1 MGKSYASS
9 SGLVYWKNGNN
20 LSDRANDILDGVVLF
35 AIVGGVAGSLGYG
48 LLQIGAGL
56 DFVFGITPGP
66 MVWTAIAVVIIVSY
80 TISSATGLDKGIQ
93 WLSDKNA
100 WIFIAL
106 MIFMFVC
113 GPIQYICN
121 LTVESFGYYINNIIA
136 LTSYTEPVTTAVA
149 DSAMWPQW
157 WDLYWMVDWL
167 SFGPIT
173 GLFLVKMSYGRTIR
187 QFITVNVILPSIFG
201 VIWFGIFGGFA
212 INIQLTGIY
221 DLMEFYNASGAE
233 AFMMQLFEF
242 VPGTMIIRVIM
253 LVLVAL
259 SFITLADSMT
269 STISQMSLRNQTSD
283 IKEAPLPIKVFWG
296 VLIGAVS
303 ILFVVTG
310 GINGIKIVKTIAGY
324 PMLFVEALMVIGF
337 LRYFLSGKY
346 KQDEVTYAADLDR
359 QIKAAEAEAAA
370 DAEAAKNKKKWFGKK
385 PASE

>member
-1 MGKSYASS
+1 
-9 SGLVYWKNGNN
+9 
-20 LSDRANDILDGVVLF
+20 
-35 AIVGGVAGSLGYG
+35 
-48 LLQIGAGL
+48 
-56 DFVFGITPGP
+56 
-66 MVWTAIAVVIIVSY
+66 
-80 TISSATGLDKGIQ
+80 
-93 WLSDKNA
+93 
-100 WIFIAL
+100 
-106 MIFMFVC
+106 
-113 GPIQYICN
+113 
-121 LTVESFGYYINNIIA
+121 
-136 LTSYTEPVTTAVA
+136 
-149 DSAMWPQW
+149 
-157 WDLYWMVDWL
+157 
-167 SFGPIT
+167 
-173 GLFLVKMSYGRTIR
+173 
-187 QFITVNVILPSIFG
+187 
-201 VIWFGIFGGFA
+201 
-212 INIQLTGIY
+212 
-221 DLMEFYNASGAE
+221 
-233 AFMMQLFEF
+233 
-242 VPGTMIIRVIM
+242 M

>member
-1 MGKSYASS
+1 
-9 SGLVYWKNGNN
+9 
-20 LSDRANDILDGVVLF
+20 
-35 AIVGGVAGSLGYG
+35 
-48 LLQIGAGL
+48 
-56 DFVFGITPGP
+56 
-66 MVWTAIAVVIIVSY
+66 
-80 TISSATGLDKGIQ
+80 
-93 WLSDKNA
+93 
-100 WIFIAL
+100 
-106 MIFMFVC
+106 
-113 GPIQYICN
+113 
-121 LTVESFGYYINNIIA
+121 
-136 LTSYTEPVTTAVA
+136 
-149 DSAMWPQW
+149 
-157 WDLYWMVDWL
+157 MVDWL

-385 PASE
+385 PASD

>member
-1 MGKSYASS
+1 
-9 SGLVYWKNGNN
+9 
-20 LSDRANDILDGVVLF
+20 
-35 AIVGGVAGSLGYG
+35 
-48 LLQIGAGL
+48 
-56 DFVFGITPGP
+56 